1 MHAKCIR
8 HLQTNVR
15 PEEARALKLLL
26 LALSTSV
33 GTFALTGVPHGP
45 FTSLS
50 PDEREAALRTW
61 KHSYFALIRKMFL
74 GLKTMTAL
82 TYFMA
87 TDEFERTSVAW
98 RALRYP
104 GPPAQLFEQAVPS
117 FDFVFE
123 VKNNAHSF
131 IILFYFILC
140 ITYYIPILVFVFR
153 TQAVSTTPTMTPSWS
168 ARGAAAA

>member
-123 VKNNAHSF
+123 VKTTR
-131 IILFYFILC
+131 IPLLFYFILC